1 MLRYMPKFLVDKYR
15 KEPKMQVKL
24 RNTFDRFVK
33 LSESVGIDHYFGKY
47 VEVYE
52 KDKMCGRHIYRLR
65 PVRWLVVGILFNA
78 SVITSVNLP
87 VNRGVDLSSLG
98 H

>member
-15 KEPKMQVKL
+15 KDQEMQGKL
-24 RNTFDRFVK
+24 HNTFDRFVK
-33 LSESVGIDHYFGKY
+33 LSESVPIEHFTGKY

-65 PVRWLVVGILFNA
+65 QVRILC
-78 SVITSVNLP
+78 L
-87 VNRGVDLSSLG
+87 L
-98 H
+98 